1 MIQRRFFSILAAAGL
16 LLLVLQLVDLAPMLT
31 EADLATAAGRVR
43 VVTLL
48 QGRAFPILL
57 ADVSL
62 VWTTVALSRG
72 GAVRVIGALHLM
84 LGALMVVVAPFFW
97 STPGAW
103 PARSQA
109 DRSPRSGSS
118 WRGRWSCWGCLA
130 GAHWWPAA

>member
-1 MIQRRFFSILAAAGL
+1 
-16 LLLVLQLVDLAPMLT
+16 
-31 EADLATAAGRVR
+31 VR

-84 LGALMVVVAPFFW
+84 LGALMVVVAPFFLVD
-97 STPGAW
+97 A
-103 PARSQA
+103 
-109 DRSPRSGSS
+109 
-118 WRGRWSCWGCLA
+118 GRLA
-130 GAHWWPAA
+130 GAIPGGQVSAFRIIVARTLVVLGVLGGCAVVAGRLIWRLGRQIPAAG